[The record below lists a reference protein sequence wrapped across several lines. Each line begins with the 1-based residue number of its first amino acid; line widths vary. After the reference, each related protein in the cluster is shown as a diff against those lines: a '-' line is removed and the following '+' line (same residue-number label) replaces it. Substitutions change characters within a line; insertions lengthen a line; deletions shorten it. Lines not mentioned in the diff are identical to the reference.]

1 MNTLL
6 RAVGNEVLERGT
18 SVERPRA
25 VAAPG
30 GGLTDGVDALV
41 TAFAGGRC
49 ARSGEDRYAGA

>member
-25 VAAPG
+25 MAEIG

-41 TAFAGGRC
+41 TEFAGGRC
-49 ARSGEDRYAGA
+49 VRSGEDRYAGA

>member
-6 RAVGNEVLERGT
+6 RAVGNQVLERGT

-25 VAAPG
+25 MAALG

-41 TAFAGGRC
+41 TEFAGGRC
-49 ARSGEDRYAGA
+49 VRSGEDRYAGA

>member
-25 VAAPG
+25 MAAPG
-30 GGLTDGVDALV
+30 GGLTDVVDALV
-41 TAFAGGRC
+41 TEFAGGRC
-49 ARSGEDRYAGA
+49 VRSGEDRYAGA